1 MTLPMHNL
9 ARYTEAVERAQNH
22 WQTRQEQA
30 RAGQTHA
37 YTIALAR
44 QAGAPG
50 TSVGQEVGRRLGWQ
64 VYDHELLEHI
74 AREMG
79 LRVNLLESVDE
90 RRRSWL
96 LECLETFATG
106 PSVAAS
112 SFVRHLV
119 ETVLSLGS
127 HGHCVIVGRGAV
139 QLLPPETTLR
149 VRLVGDLQ
157 DRIAAA
163 GARMD
168 LPRDEAARWVE
179 TTDRERARFARD
191 HWHVDINE
199 PTLYDLVLNTSR
211 WSVVECADLIVAALR
226 KLEERDRARGAL
238 PV

>member
-22 WQTRQEQA
+22 WQTRQEQV

-79 LRVNLLESVDE
+79 LRVSLLESVDE

-96 LECLETFATG
+96 LECLETFAT
-106 PSVAAS
+106 
-112 SFVRHLV
+112 
-119 ETVLSLGS
+119 
-127 HGHCVIVGRGAV
+127 
-139 QLLPPETTLR
+139 
-149 VRLVGDLQ
+149 
-157 DRIAAA
+157 
-163 GARMD
+163 
-168 LPRDEAARWVE
+168 
-179 TTDRERARFARD
+179 
-191 HWHVDINE
+191 
-199 PTLYDLVLNTSR
+199 
-211 WSVVECADLIVAALR
+211 
-226 KLEERDRARGAL
+226 
-238 PV
+238 